1 MLLQEGDKNSYYMYK
16 GHSGHLV
23 ANPQLIASHF
33 KPLNQINQSTI
44 KNYCI
49 EEANN
54 KTINFPDNNNPV
66 AVKED
71 VAVGLKGEVYSR
83 KGRGN
88 YISYSF
94 FPIP

>member
-1 MLLQEGDKNSYYMYK
+1 MLLQEGDKNSYYIYK

-44 KNYCI
+44 KNFCI

-54 KTINFPDNNNPV
+54 KTINFPDSVHLNIKKILSTN
-66 AVKED
+66 
-71 VAVGLKGEVYSR
+71 
-83 KGRGN
+83 
-88 YISYSF
+88 ISIIY
-94 FPIP
+94 